1 MQLMSS
7 VQAPMDH
14 VLTLAK
20 ELEAK
25 IPFLKEKT
33 SVLHNLQEL
42 TLGSHAWRN
51 DGGPALLTEPA
62 SLEGINEAIRRYPH
76 LRHLRVS
83 TSSKDVVGRIAQFS
97 ELRSLSVAYVA
108 VGPPCPFEPHARNL
122 LLSSL
127 THLAL
132 LSFDGVCL
140 STIDKS
146 CPNLQSLTLKS
157 SRVCEENVPP
167 TAFRHLVSLSV
178 DEAIFIRS
186 FRTLLRA
193 ARGLVDLC
201 IDGSGICAVFLSGA
215 PFVPYRPHE
224 RLRRLTLKT
233 DQRLSQ
239 LCRGPEDLHALFK
252 QLSALERLSTD
263 SYDVRLFVQHFHPR
277 IKLTWTSCT
286 ICTAEF
292 PKQPRQEGVWRI
304 VHG

>member
-1 MQLMSS
+1 MQLMS

-20 ELEAK
+20 KLEAE

-42 TLGSHAWRN
+42 TLGSHGWRH

-62 SLEGINEAIRRYPH
+62 SLKGINEAIRRYPH
-76 LRHLRVS
+76 LQHLRVS
-83 TSSKDVVGRIAQFS
+83 TRSRDVVSRIAQFS
-97 ELRSLSVAYVA
+97 KLTRLSVAYVA
-108 VGPPCPFEPHARNL
+108 VGPPCPFEPYARNL

-140 STIDKS
+140 SAVDKS
-146 CPNLQSLTLKS
+146 CPNLQSLTLRG

-167 TAFRHLVSLSV
+167 TAFRNLVSLSV
-178 DEAIFIRS
+178 DEGIFIRP
-186 FRTLLRA
+186 FRTLLHA
-193 ARGLVDLC
+193 TRGLIDLC
-201 IDGSGICAVFLSGA
+201 IDGAGICAVFLSGA
-215 PFVPYRPHE
+215 PYVPYRPHE

-239 LCRGPEDLHALFK
+239 LCRGPEDLHVLFK
-252 QLSALERLSTD
+252 QLSALEKLSTD
-263 SYDVRLFVQHFHPR
+263 SYDIRLFVQHFHPR

-292 PKQPRQEGVWRI
+292 PKQRGQEEVWRI
-304 VHG
+304 VHC